1 MIKNIK
7 MIGAATKAAA
17 GAFKAKCIETK
28 DMFKDRAYLDKLFEV
43 FDSLPEGLVTDELWN
58 YAVECVVK
66 FETEYK
72 VSYKAPYEALDDDCQ
87 LTIDDV
93 EYFTDEEIASAVQE

>member
-28 DMFKDRAYLDKLFEV
+28 DMLKDRVYLDKLFEV
-43 FDSLPEGLVTDELWN
+43 INSLPEELVTDELWV
-58 YAVECVVK
+58 YANKCILK
-66 FETEYK
+66 FETEYN
-72 VSYKAPYEALDDDCQ
+72 VSYKKPEDFEDSCQ
-87 LTIDDV
+87 LTIEDIED
-93 EYFTDEEIASAVQE
+93 TEE